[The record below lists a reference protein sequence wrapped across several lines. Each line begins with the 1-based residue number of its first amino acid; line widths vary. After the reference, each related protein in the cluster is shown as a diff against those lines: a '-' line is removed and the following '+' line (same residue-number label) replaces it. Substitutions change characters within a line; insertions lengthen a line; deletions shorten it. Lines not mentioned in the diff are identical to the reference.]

1 MFTSILAATD
11 RVTGRDP
18 VVISAARMAS
28 ALGASW
34 SIVHVLASASPD
46 NHERVLH
53 FGTGQTVDAT
63 ARYRSEI
70 RRQLR
75 HAYSDLFAWST
86 PCEIRIATGI
96 PWKEIDR
103 QASLLAGI
111 PQEIPAWTLNIVCGS
126 GMKPVHI
133 AAQQIKA
140 GDARPLA
147 GPLPPIGH
155 LKGFPVAKRK

>member
-75 HAYSDLFAWST
+75 HAYSDLFACRRLVKSELPRESPGKKSIARH
-86 PCEIRIATGI
+86 PC
-96 PWKEIDR
+96 W
-103 QASLLAGI
+103 
-111 PQEIPAWTLNIVCGS
+111 
-126 GMKPVHI
+126 
-133 AAQQIKA
+133 
-140 GDARPLA
+140 RP
-147 GPLPPIGH
+147 I
-155 LKGFPVAKRK
+155 